1 MNSQEN
7 IETESEEKQHIPYR
21 YENAKNNE
29 YQPKQFINSIE
40 VSESGGDIMKKINEA
55 ADNLESIIDKND
67 LKIFSKYEDL
77 NEEQLKKLLDEKTQN
92 LIKLN
97 KQKEDSKIK
106 LSTLLKKL
114 NKTIT
119 DNAEILYKEMPDPE
133 IIFYLQKVIENKKRE
148 LKMAKNM
155 NHSYKSQYNAMNIKL
170 DKKNVNDDKD
180 NGDIKINNIKNE
192 NKQLQLY
199 IRKYKDEEITK
210 KKNVKKIVDNK
221 EIPNE
226 IKKKSEEIR
235 NLTNHKHECFTK
247 IKMSIKSLENV
258 RKEISH
264 FEELL
269 SKRSKENEDDN
280 LKNKIN
286 FWINIIKSD
295 LNGTEEEIISKIEKN
310 ETNFMK
316 EMKKLDINNNRA
328 KSSSFDENKKN
339 NNNEGKISNI
349 KLITEKNN
357 NLNNLKNSYKGIFGK
372 YNFLKQKP
380 FSSIN
385 NKYKLSKI
393 NISEEIKNNKYKKT
407 NDDIDIIIQKDYE
420 DTTDNEYRELLD
432 KKSQYLETNIRLEK
446 NIKEIEKTKKSKLLN
461 ISYTV
466 KENEQKLKELKEQN
480 NLLEQ
485 EIVNLQNLYQLTI
498 DKEILKKEIKE
509 KEKKDKKIIEENN
522 NKENILEKSLKLEAS
537 LNDKKNLVNELK
549 ESQNLE
555 KKKLKKNLNKNKSGY
570 VDDYVPER
578 SIIETREQRLKKIRE
593 KYLDVNEDTEIKVFQ
608 SNLNEKS
615 NDVDEIIEKNNIN
628 HESENVNN

>member
-1 MNSQEN
+1 MKTEEN
-7 IETESEEKQHIPYR
+7 ITTENEDKQQNISYR
-21 YENAKNNE
+21 YENAKDNE
-29 YQPKQFINSIE
+29 YHPKPSNNNVE
-40 VSESGGDIMKKINEA
+40 TSESGADLMKKINEE
-55 ADNLESIIDKND
+55 ADNLKSIIVKKD

-97 KQKEDSKIK
+97 KQKEDSKVK
-106 LSTLLKKL
+106 LSTLLQKL

-119 DNAEILYKEMPDPE
+119 DNAEILYKEMSDTE
-133 IIFYLQKVIENKKRE
+133 ILFNLKKEIENKKKE
-148 LKMAKNM
+148 LKIIKNM

-170 DKKNVNDDKD
+170 NKKNENDDKD

-192 NKQLQLY
+192 NKQLQLD
-199 IRKYKDEEITK
+199 IRKYKDEVITK

-221 EIPNE
+221 EIPSE
-226 IKKKSEEIR
+226 INIKSEEIR

-247 IKMSIKSLENV
+247 IKMSMKSLENV

-269 SKRSKENEDDN
+269 SKRSKENGDDT
-280 LKNKIN
+280 LKSKID

-295 LNGTEEEIISKIEKN
+295 LNGTQEEIISKIEKN

-316 EMKKLDINNNRA
+316 EMNKIENNNRA

-339 NNNEGKISNI
+339 NYNEGKISSL
-349 KLITEKNN
+349 KLITDKNN
-357 NLNNLKNSYKGIFGK
+357 NVNNLKNSYKGIFGK

-393 NISEEIKNNKYKKT
+393 NISEEIKNNKYK

-485 EIVNLQNLYQLTI
+485 EIINLQNLYQLTI

-509 KEKKDKKIIEENN
+509 KEKKDKIIIEENN
-522 NKENILEKSLKLEAS
+522 NKENKLETSLKLEAS
-537 LNDKKNLVNELK
+537 LNVENNLLNELK
-549 ESQNLE
+549 DSKILE
-555 KKKLKKNLNKNKSGY
+555 KKKLNKKLNKNKSGY
-570 VDDYVPER
+570 VEEFVPER

-593 KYLDVNEDTEIKVFQ
+593 KYLDDNENTEIKDYQ
-608 SNLNEKS
+608 SNKEKTYEELNEKN
-615 NDVDEIIEKNNIN
+615 NDIDEII
-628 HESENVNN
+628 

>member
-1 MNSQEN
+1 MNSQESM
-7 IETESEEKQHIPYR
+7 ETDNEEKQHIPYR

-29 YQPKQFINSIE
+29 YQPKKFINSIE

-55 ADNLESIIDKND
+55 AENLEPIIDKND

-97 KQKEDSKIK
+97 KQKEDSKVK
-106 LSTLLKKL
+106 LSTLLQKL

-119 DNAEILYKEMPDPE
+119 DNAEILYKEMSDPE
-133 IIFYLQKVIENKKRE
+133 ILFNLKKEIENKKKE
-148 LKMAKNM
+148 LKIIKNM

-170 DKKNVNDDKD
+170 NKKNENDDKD

-192 NKQLQLY
+192 NKQLQLD
-199 IRKYKDEEITK
+199 IRKYKDEVITK

-221 EIPNE
+221 EIPSE
-226 IKKKSEEIR
+226 INIKSEEIR

-247 IKMSIKSLENV
+247 IKMSMKSLENV

-269 SKRSKENEDDN
+269 SKRSKENGDDT
-280 LKNKIN
+280 LKSKID

-295 LNGTEEEIISKIEKN
+295 LNGTQEEIISKIEKN

-316 EMKKLDINNNRA
+316 EMNKIENNNRA

-339 NNNEGKISNI
+339 NYNEGKISSL
-349 KLITEKNN
+349 KLITDKNN
-357 NLNNLKNSYKGIFGK
+357 NVNNLKNSYKGIFGK

-393 NISEEIKNNKYKKT
+393 NISEEIKNNKYK

-485 EIVNLQNLYQLTI
+485 EIINLQNLYQLTI

-509 KEKKDKKIIEENN
+509 KEKKDKIIIEENN
-522 NKENILEKSLKLEAS
+522 NKENKLETSLKLEAS
-537 LNDKKNLVNELK
+537 LNVENNLLNELK
-549 ESQNLE
+549 DSKILE
-555 KKKLKKNLNKNKSGY
+555 KKKLNKKLNKNKSGY
-570 VDDYVPER
+570 VEEFVPER

-593 KYLDVNEDTEIKVFQ
+593 KYLDDNENTEIKDYQ
-608 SNLNEKS
+608 SNKEKTYEELNEKN
-615 NDVDEIIEKNNIN
+615 NDIDEII
-628 HESENVNN
+628 

>member
-210 KKNVKKIVDNK
+210 KKNVKKIVDNN

-593 KYLDVNEDTEIKVFQ
+593 KYLDVNEDTEINVFQ